1 MAAFFA
7 WHRKNKIPR
16 NIFLDFILFFNISV
30 EYFGKKII
38 WSSVSSQKRFF
49 LAQNIRIL
57 GPNFRNSVNKFL
69 IIFMLLDN
77 LKYLFLTY
85 VNQKY
90 QT

>member
-38 WSSVSSQKRFF
+38 WSSVSSQKKFF

-57 GPNFRNSVNKFL
+57 GPDFRNSVNEFL

-85 VNQKY
+85 INQKY
-90 QT
+90 